1 MICKCQEPITSL
13 HYHYITESKCINISL
28 SQLITGEEMD
38 KKVKRY
44 AAVQPKKVVKRN
56 TDKEDT
62 TDEKVKRE
70 VEEID
75 RITKLMKRY
84 IPD

>member
-1 MICKCQEPITSL
+1 
-13 HYHYITESKCINISL
+13 
-28 SQLITGEEMD
+28 MD

-75 RITKLMKRY
+75 RIIKLTKRY
-84 IPD
+84 IP